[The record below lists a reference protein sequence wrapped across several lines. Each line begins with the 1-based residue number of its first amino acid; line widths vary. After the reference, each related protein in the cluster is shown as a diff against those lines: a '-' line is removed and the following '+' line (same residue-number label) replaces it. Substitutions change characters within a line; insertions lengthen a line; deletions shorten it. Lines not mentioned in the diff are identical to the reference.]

1 MSGGSPILD
10 SARWV
15 RPGQPRQTFEHRT
28 HRESEVDLWPTSLPD
43 HRRRIIA
50 VRALPPRKTPE
61 DCQRCSRIIQA
72 GRSVSLNYRAHDE
85 VRLGLTVLK
94 EMPRHFGHR
103 LLEKKKARPQ
113 QGNGTGLEVPL
124 AWDLIPAAMPH
135 TENADFVERL
145 LVSADIGAVHL
156 GRV

>member
-1 MSGGSPILD
+1 M
-10 SARWV
+10 
-15 RPGQPRQTFEHRT
+15 
-28 HRESEVDLWPTSLPD
+28 
-43 HRRRIIA
+43 
-50 VRALPPRKTPE
+50 
-61 DCQRCSRIIQA
+61 
-72 GRSVSLNYRAHDE
+72 NYRAHDE

-103 LLEKKKARPQ
+103 LLEKKARPQ
-113 QGNGTGLEVPL
+113 QGNGTGLEEPL
-124 AWDLIPAAMPH
+124 AWDLMPAATPQ